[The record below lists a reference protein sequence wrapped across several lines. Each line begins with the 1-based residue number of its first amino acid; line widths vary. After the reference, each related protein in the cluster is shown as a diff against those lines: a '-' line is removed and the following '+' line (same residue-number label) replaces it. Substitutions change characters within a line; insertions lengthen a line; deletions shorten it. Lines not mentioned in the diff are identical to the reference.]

1 MAEYY
6 LIVKT
11 IHIVSVILWMAGLIM
26 LPRLYFYHIG
36 AKNNEAEK
44 FAELEKRL
52 LAFTI
57 NPAMIFVFITGLAL
71 IMITKVGAP
80 GTGAWIHVKLLM
92 ILVLA
97 GFHGLL
103 SAERKKILE
112 GKSTRKPEFFKFI
125 SDLTTGFVFVIVF
138 LAVTKPF

>member
-26 LPRLYFYHIG
+26 LPRLYFCHIG

-103 SAERKKILE
+103 AAERKKILE

>member
-11 IHIVSVILWMAGLIM
+11 IHIVSVILWVAGLIM

-44 FAELEKRL
+44 FAELEKKL

-57 NPAMIFVFITGLAL
+57 NPAMIFVFLTGFAL

-80 GTGAWIHVKLLM
+80 GTGVWIHIKLIM
-92 ILVLA
+92 ILVLS
-97 GFHGLL
+97 GFHGILA
-103 SAERKKILE
+103 AERKRILD
-112 GKSTRKPEFFKFI
+112 GKSKRKPEFFKFI
-125 SDLTTGFVFVIVF
+125 SDLITGFVFVIVL